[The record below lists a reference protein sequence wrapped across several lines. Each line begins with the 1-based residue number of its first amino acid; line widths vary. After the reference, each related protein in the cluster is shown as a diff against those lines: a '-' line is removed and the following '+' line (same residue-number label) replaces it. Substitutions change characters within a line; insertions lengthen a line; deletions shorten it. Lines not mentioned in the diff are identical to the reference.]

1 MLMPAS
7 SEFVKICRSQV
18 AIAVG
23 FGATFSAVYLTQ
35 ELVEGSEAKLVQIA
49 VYPETSVESEE
60 NQGLRLQSAT
70 SSTAKSMSRLLA
82 PPAIPVAE
90 STVGAIA
97 PEPLPGFDGSSNQ
110 CQGPQN
116 LWQQRRQIVTPLIH
130 EGAVMG
136 LLVCG
141 RQDRPWN
148 DPEEA
153 QMQQIARTLALC
165 CIIDQRSQWMQQELG
180 SSRQN
185 QAQVYDTM
193 HNLLHQF
200 KSPLT
205 ALRTFGKLL
214 ARRLVPE
221 DKNRNVAF
229 SIVRESD
236 RLSELLL
243 QFDRTVDTGEASLRL
258 PSAISETA
266 ISHMELTRHSPLS
279 LSPVANL
286 EESCCVAFV
295 LKPLLISAEAIASER
310 NLKLLA
316 DIPADLPPVSA
327 NDRALR
333 EVLSNLIDN
342 ALKYTPAGR
351 QIYIKLKYAAANGDL
366 RPAYRQFPAIAVAVS
381 DTGSGIPPQDLEH
394 LFERHYRGEKAQTE
408 IPGTGLGL
416 AIARDLVHQMQ
427 GEIEVFSPV
436 NPEWLPSTKSYLY
449 PTDRGTTFV
458 LWLPV
463 NK

>member
-7 SEFVKICRSQV
+7 SEFVQLCRSQV
-18 AIAVG
+18 AIAVSL
-23 FGATFSAVYLTQ
+23 GATFSAVYLTQ
-35 ELVEGSEAKLVQIA
+35 ELVPGSEAKLVPIA

-60 NQGLRLQSAT
+60 NQGLRLQSSENSAV
-70 SSTAKSMSRLLA
+70 KSLPLLG
-82 PPAIPVAE
+82 PPTTPVE
-90 STVGAIA
+90 KSTVETIE

-110 CQGPQN
+110 CQGPEN
-116 LWQQRRQIVTPLIH
+116 LWQQGLQLVTPLIH
-130 EGAVMG
+130 EGSVMG
-136 LLVCG
+136 LLVSG

-148 DPEEA
+148 EREEA
-153 QMQQIARTLALC
+153 NIQQIARTLALA
-165 CIIDQRSQWMQQELG
+165 CILDQRSQWMQQELNSAG
-180 SSRQN
+180 QS

-236 RLSELLL
+236 RLQELLL
-243 QFDRTVDTGEASLRL
+243 HFDRTVDTGEANLRL
-258 PSAISETA
+258 PSGTSETA
-266 ISHMELTRHSPLS
+266 TSNLELIRHSPLS

-286 EESCCVAFV
+286 EESCFVAEV

-310 NLKLLA
+310 HLKLVA
-316 DIPADLPPVSA
+316 DIPTDLPPVEV

-351 QIYIKLKYAAANGDL
+351 QIYIKLKYTAANGDL
-366 RPAYRQFPAIAVAVS
+366 RLAYRQFPAIAVAVS

-416 AIARDLVHQMQ
+416 AIARDLVRQMQ
-427 GEIEVFSPV
+427 GEIEVFSPL
-436 NPEWLPSTKSYLY
+436 NPEWLPSAAAHLY
-449 PTDRGTTFV
+449 PIDRGTTFV
-458 LWLPV
+458 LWLPL
-463 NK
+463 KK

>member
-7 SEFVKICRSQV
+7 SEFVKLCRSQV
-18 AIAVG
+18 AIAVSL
-23 FGATFSAVYLTQ
+23 GAKFSAVYLTQ
-35 ELVEGSEAKLVQIA
+35 ELVEGSEAKLVPIA
-49 VYPETSVESEE
+49 VYPETSAESEE
-60 NQGLRLQSAT
+60 NQGLRLQSPE
-70 SSTAKSMSRLLA
+70 SSTVKPVPRLLA
-82 PPAIPVAE
+82 PPVVPVEE
-90 STVGAIA
+90 SRVGAIA
-97 PEPLPGFDGSSNQ
+97 PDRLPGKDRSSHQ
-110 CQGPQN
+110 CQGPEN
-116 LWQQRRQIVTPLIH
+116 VWQQRMQIVTPLIH

-136 LLVCG
+136 LLVSG

-148 DPEEA
+148 EREEA
-153 QMQQIARTLALC
+153 QIQQIARTLALA
-165 CIIDQRSQWMQQELG
+165 CILDQRSQWMQQELG
-180 SSRQN
+180 TSRQI

-236 RLSELLL
+236 RLQELLG
-243 QFDRTVDTGEASLRL
+243 QFDRTVDTGEAHLKLR
-258 PSAISETA
+258 SGTSEKAISNVES
-266 ISHMELTRHSPLS
+266 IRHSPLS
-279 LSPVANL
+279 LSPAANL
-286 EESCCVAFV
+286 QESCFVTEV

-310 NLKLLA
+310 HLKLVA
-316 DIPADLPPVSA
+316 DLEADLPPVSA

-351 QIYIKLKYAAANGDL
+351 QIYIKVRYKAADGDRAGYSQL
-366 RPAYRQFPAIAVAVS
+366 PAIAVAVS

-416 AIARDLVHQMQ
+416 AIARDLVRQMQ

-436 NPEWLPSTKSYLY
+436 NPEWLPSAETHLY

-458 LWLPV
+458 VWLPV
-463 NK
+463 NN

>member
-7 SEFVKICRSQV
+7 SEFVKLCRSQV
-18 AIAVG
+18 AIAVSL
-23 FGATFSAVYLTQ
+23 GAKFSAVYLTQ
-35 ELVEGSEAKLVQIA
+35 ELVEGSEAKLVPIA
-49 VYPETSVESEE
+49 VYPETSAELEE
-60 NQGLRLQSAT
+60 NQGLRLQSSE
-70 SSTAKSMSRLLA
+70 SSTVKPVPRLLA
-82 PPAIPVAE
+82 PPVEVEE

-97 PEPLPGFDGSSNQ
+97 PDRLPGKERTSHQ
-110 CQGPQN
+110 CQGPEN
-116 LWQQRRQIVTPLIH
+116 LWQQRMQIVTPLIH

-136 LLVCG
+136 LLVSG

-148 DPEEA
+148 EREEA
-153 QMQQIARTLALC
+153 QIQQIARTLALA
-165 CIIDQRSQWMQQELG
+165 CILDQRSQWMQQELG
-180 SSRQN
+180 SARQI

-236 RLSELLL
+236 RLQELLG
-243 QFDRTVDTGEASLRL
+243 QFDRTVDTGEAHLKLR
-258 PSAISETA
+258 SDTSETTT
-266 ISHMELTRHSPLS
+266 SNVELIRHSPLS
-279 LSPVANL
+279 LSPAANL
-286 EESCCVAFV
+286 QESCFVTEV

-310 NLKLLA
+310 NLKLVGDLE
-316 DIPADLPPVSA
+316 ADLPPVSA

-351 QIYIKLKYAAANGDL
+351 QIYIKVRYKAADGDRAGYSQL
-366 RPAYRQFPAIAVAVS
+366 PAIAVAVS

-416 AIARDLVHQMQ
+416 AIARDLVRQMQ

-436 NPEWLPSTKSYLY
+436 NPEWLPSAETHLY

-458 LWLPV
+458 VWLPV
-463 NK
+463 NN

>member
-7 SEFVKICRSQV
+7 SEFVKLCRSQV
-18 AIAVG
+18 AIAVSL
-23 FGATFSAVYLTQ
+23 GAKFSAVYLTQ
-35 ELVEGSEAKLVQIA
+35 ELVEGSEAKLVPIA
-49 VYPETSVESEE
+49 VYPETSAELEE
-60 NQGLRLQSAT
+60 NQGLRLQSSE
-70 SSTAKSMSRLLA
+70 SSTVKPVPRLLA
-82 PPAIPVAE
+82 PPVRPVEE
-90 STVGAIA
+90 STVEAIA
-97 PEPLPGFDGSSNQ
+97 PDRLPGKERSSHQ
-110 CQGPQN
+110 CQGPEN
-116 LWQQRRQIVTPLIH
+116 LWQQRMQIVTPLIH

-136 LLVCG
+136 LLVSG

-148 DPEEA
+148 EREEA
-153 QMQQIARTLALC
+153 QIQQIARTLALA
-165 CIIDQRSQWMQQELG
+165 CILDQRSQWMQQELG
-180 SSRQN
+180 SARQI

-236 RLSELLL
+236 RLQELLG
-243 QFDRTVDTGEASLRL
+243 QFDRTVDTGEAHLKLR
-258 PSAISETA
+258 SGTSEKA
-266 ISHMELTRHSPLS
+266 MSNVESIRHSPLS

-286 EESCCVAFV
+286 EESCFVTEV
-295 LKPLLISAEAIASER
+295 LKPLLNSAEAIASER
-310 NLKLLA
+310 NLKLVA
-316 DIPADLPPVSA
+316 DLEANLPPVSA

-351 QIYIKLKYAAANGDL
+351 QIYIKVRYKAADGDRAGYSQL
-366 RPAYRQFPAIAVAVS
+366 PAIAVAVS

-416 AIARDLVHQMQ
+416 AIARDLVRQMQ

-436 NPEWLPSTKSYLY
+436 NPEWLPSAETHLY
-449 PTDRGTTFV
+449 STDRGTTFV
-458 LWLPV
+458 VWLPV

>member
-1 MLMPAS
+1 MPAS
-7 SEFVKICRSQV
+7 SEFVKLCRSQV
-18 AIAVG
+18 AIAVSL
-23 FGATFSAVYLTQ
+23 GAKFSAVYLTQ
-35 ELVEGSEAKLVQIA
+35 ELVEGSEAKLVPIA
-49 VYPETSVESEE
+49 VYPETSAESEE
-60 NQGLRLQSAT
+60 NQGLRLQSSE
-70 SSTAKSMSRLLA
+70 SSTVKPVPRLLA
-82 PPAIPVAE
+82 QPVEPVEE

-97 PEPLPGFDGSSNQ
+97 PEPLPGNERSSHQ
-110 CQGPQN
+110 CQGPEN
-116 LWQQRRQIVTPLIH
+116 VWQQRRQIVTPLIH

-136 LLVCG
+136 LLVSG

-148 DPEEA
+148 EREEA
-153 QMQQIARTLALC
+153 QIQQIARTLALA
-165 CIIDQRSQWMQQELG
+165 CILDQRSQWMQQELG
-180 SSRQN
+180 TSRQI

-236 RLSELLL
+236 RLQELLG
-243 QFDRTVDTGEASLRL
+243 QFDRTVDTGEAHLKLR
-258 PSAISETA
+258 SGTSEKA
-266 ISHMELTRHSPLS
+266 MSNVESIRHSPLS
-279 LSPVANL
+279 LSPAANL
-286 EESCCVAFV
+286 EESCFVAEV

-310 NLKLLA
+310 NLKLVA
-316 DIPADLPPVSA
+316 DMEANLPPVSA

-351 QIYIKLKYAAANGDL
+351 QIYIKVRYKAADGDRAGYSQL
-366 RPAYRQFPAIAVAVS
+366 PAIAVAVS

-416 AIARDLVHQMQ
+416 AIARDLVRQMQ

-436 NPEWLPSTKSYLY
+436 NPEWLPSSETHLY

-458 LWLPV
+458 VWLPV

>member
-1 MLMPAS
+1 MPAS
-7 SEFVKICRSQV
+7 SEFVKLCRSQV
-18 AIAVG
+18 AIAVSL
-23 FGATFSAVYLTQ
+23 GAKFSAVYLTQ
-35 ELVEGSEAKLVQIA
+35 ELVEGSQAKLVPIA
-49 VYPETSVESEE
+49 VYPETSAESEE
-60 NQGLRLQSAT
+60 NQGLRLPSSE
-70 SSTAKSMSRLLA
+70 SSTVKPVPRLLA
-82 PPAIPVAE
+82 PPVLPVEE

-97 PEPLPGFDGSSNQ
+97 PERLPSNERGSNQ
-110 CQGPQN
+110 CQGPEN
-116 LWQQRRQIVTPLIH
+116 VWQQRRQIVTPLIH

-136 LLVCG
+136 LLVSG

-148 DPEEA
+148 EPEEA
-153 QMQQIARTLALC
+153 QIQQIARTLALA
-165 CIIDQRSQWMQQELG
+165 CILDQRSQWMQQELG
-180 SSRQN
+180 ATRQI

-236 RLSELLL
+236 RLQELLG
-243 QFDRTVDTGEASLRL
+243 QFDRTVDTGEANLRL
-258 PSAISETA
+258 PSGTSEKAT
-266 ISHMELTRHSPLS
+266 SLELIRHSPLS
-279 LSPVANL
+279 LSPATNL
-286 EESCCVAFV
+286 KDSCFVIEV

-310 NLKLLA
+310 HLKLLA

-351 QIYIKLKYAAANGDL
+351 QIYIKVRYKAADGDRAGYSQL
-366 RPAYRQFPAIAVAVS
+366 PAIAVAVS

-416 AIARDLVHQMQ
+416 AIARDLVRQMQ

-436 NPEWLPSTKSYLY
+436 NPEWLPSAETHLY

-458 LWLPV
+458 VWLPV

>member
-7 SEFVKICRSQV
+7 SEFVKLCRSQV
-18 AIAVG
+18 AIAVSL
-23 FGATFSAVYLTQ
+23 GAKFSAVYLTQ
-35 ELVEGSEAKLVQIA
+35 ELVEGSEAKLVPIA
-49 VYPETSVESEE
+49 VYPETSAESEE
-60 NQGLRLQSAT
+60 NQGLRLQSSE
-70 SSTAKSMSRLLA
+70 SSTVKPVPRLLA
-82 PPAIPVAE
+82 PPLRAE
-90 STVGAIA
+90 ESMVGAIA
-97 PEPLPGFDGSSNQ
+97 PERLPDEERSSHQ
-110 CQGPQN
+110 CQGPEN
-116 LWQQRRQIVTPLIH
+116 VWQQRRQIVTPLIH

-136 LLVCG
+136 LLVTG

-148 DPEEA
+148 EPEEA
-153 QMQQIARTLALC
+153 QIQQIARTLALA
-165 CIIDQRSQWMQQELG
+165 CILDQRSQWMQQELG
-180 SSRQN
+180 TSRQI

-214 ARRLVPE
+214 TRRLVPE

-236 RLSELLL
+236 RLQELLG
-243 QFDRTVDTGEASLRL
+243 QFDRTVDTGEAHLKLR
-258 PSAISETA
+258 SGTSEKAISNVE
-266 ISHMELTRHSPLS
+266 SMRHSPLS
-279 LSPVANL
+279 LSPAANL
-286 EESCCVAFV
+286 QESCFVAEV

-310 NLKLLA
+310 NLKLVA
-316 DIPADLPPVSA
+316 DLEADLPPVGA

-342 ALKYTPAGR
+342 ALKYTPAGH
-351 QIYIKLKYAAANGDL
+351 QIYIKVRYKAADGDRAGYSQL
-366 RPAYRQFPAIAVAVS
+366 PAIAVAVS

-416 AIARDLVHQMQ
+416 AIARDLVRQMQ

-436 NPEWLPSTKSYLY
+436 NPEWLPSAETNLLY
-449 PTDRGTTFV
+449 PTERGTTFV
-458 LWLPV
+458 VWLPV

>member
-7 SEFVKICRSQV
+7 SEFVKLCRSQV
-18 AIAVG
+18 AIAVSL
-23 FGATFSAVYLTQ
+23 GAKFSAVYLTQ
-35 ELVEGSEAKLVQIA
+35 ELVEGSEAKLVPIA
-49 VYPETSVESEE
+49 VYPETSAESEE
-60 NQGLRLQSAT
+60 NQGLRLQSSE
-70 SSTAKSMSRLLA
+70 SSTVKPVPRLLA
-82 PPAIPVAE
+82 QPVGAVEE

-97 PEPLPGFDGSSNQ
+97 PEPLPGNERSSHQ
-110 CQGPQN
+110 CQGPEN
-116 LWQQRRQIVTPLIH
+116 VWQQRRQIVTPLIH

-136 LLVCG
+136 LLVSG

-148 DPEEA
+148 EREEA
-153 QMQQIARTLALC
+153 QIQQIARTLALA
-165 CIIDQRSQWMQQELG
+165 CILDQRSQWMQQELG
-180 SSRQN
+180 TSRQI

-236 RLSELLL
+236 RLQELLG
-243 QFDRTVDTGEASLRL
+243 QFDRTVDTGEAHLKLR
-258 PSAISETA
+258 SGTSEKA
-266 ISHMELTRHSPLS
+266 MSKVESIRHSPLS
-279 LSPVANL
+279 LSPAANL
-286 EESCCVAFV
+286 EESCFVAEV

-310 NLKLLA
+310 NLKLVA
-316 DIPADLPPVSA
+316 DIEANLPPVSA

-351 QIYIKLKYAAANGDL
+351 QIYIKVRYKAADGDRAGYSQL
-366 RPAYRQFPAIAVAVS
+366 PAIAVAVS

-416 AIARDLVHQMQ
+416 AIARDLVRQMQ

-436 NPEWLPSTKSYLY
+436 NPEWLPSSETHLY

-458 LWLPV
+458 VWLPV

>member
-1 MLMPAS
+1 MPAS
-7 SEFVKICRSQV
+7 SEFVKLCRSQV
-18 AIAVG
+18 AIAVSL
-23 FGATFSAVYLTQ
+23 GAKFSAVYLTQ
-35 ELVEGSEAKLVQIA
+35 ELVEGSEAKLVPIA
-49 VYPETSVESEE
+49 VYPETSAESEE
-60 NQGLRLQSAT
+60 NQGLRLQSSE
-70 SSTAKSMSRLLA
+70 SSTVKPVPRLLA
-82 PPAIPVAE
+82 QPVGAVEE

-97 PEPLPGFDGSSNQ
+97 PEPLPGNERSSHQ
-110 CQGPQN
+110 CQGPEN
-116 LWQQRRQIVTPLIH
+116 VWQQRRQIVTPLIH

-136 LLVCG
+136 LLVSG

-148 DPEEA
+148 EREEA
-153 QMQQIARTLALC
+153 QIQQIARTLALA
-165 CIIDQRSQWMQQELG
+165 CILDQRSQWMQQELG
-180 SSRQN
+180 TSRQI

-236 RLSELLL
+236 RLQELLG
-243 QFDRTVDTGEASLRL
+243 QFDRTVDTGEAHLKLR
-258 PSAISETA
+258 SGTSEKA
-266 ISHMELTRHSPLS
+266 MSKVESIRHSPLS
-279 LSPVANL
+279 LSPAANL
-286 EESCCVAFV
+286 EESCFVAEV

-310 NLKLLA
+310 NLKLVA
-316 DIPADLPPVSA
+316 DIEANLPPVSA

-351 QIYIKLKYAAANGDL
+351 QIYIKVRYKAADGDRAGYSQL
-366 RPAYRQFPAIAVAVS
+366 PAIAVAVS

-416 AIARDLVHQMQ
+416 AIARDLVRQMQ

-436 NPEWLPSTKSYLY
+436 NPEWLPSSETHLY

-458 LWLPV
+458 VWLPV

>member
-1 MLMPAS
+1 MPAS
-7 SEFVKICRSQV
+7 SEFVKLCRSQV
-18 AIAVG
+18 AIAVSL
-23 FGATFSAVYLTQ
+23 GAKFSAVYLTQ
-35 ELVEGSEAKLVQIA
+35 ELVEGSEAKLVPIA
-49 VYPETSVESEE
+49 VYPETSAESEE
-60 NQGLRLQSAT
+60 NQGLRLQSSE
-70 SSTAKSMSRLLA
+70 SSTVKPVPRLLA
-82 PPAIPVAE
+82 PPVGPGEE

-97 PEPLPGFDGSSNQ
+97 PDRLPGKERSSHQ
-110 CQGPQN
+110 CQGPEN
-116 LWQQRRQIVTPLIH
+116 LWQQRMQIVTPLIH

-136 LLVCG
+136 LLVSG

-148 DPEEA
+148 EREEA
-153 QMQQIARTLALC
+153 QIQQIARTLALA
-165 CIIDQRSQWMQQELG
+165 CILDQRSQWMQQELG
-180 SSRQN
+180 TSRQI

-236 RLSELLL
+236 RLQELLG
-243 QFDRTVDTGEASLRL
+243 QFDRTVDTGEAHLKLR
-258 PSAISETA
+258 SGTSEKA
-266 ISHMELTRHSPLS
+266 MSNVESIRHSPLS
-279 LSPVANL
+279 LSPAANL
-286 EESCCVAFV
+286 QESCCFVAEV

-310 NLKLLA
+310 NLKLVA
-316 DIPADLPPVSA
+316 DIEADLPPVSA

-351 QIYIKLKYAAANGDL
+351 QIYIKVRYKAADGDRAGYSQL
-366 RPAYRQFPAIAVAVS
+366 PAIAVAVS
-381 DTGSGIPPQDLEH
+381 DTGSGIPPQDLDH

-416 AIARDLVHQMQ
+416 AIARDLVRQMQ

-436 NPEWLPSTKSYLY
+436 NPEWLPSAETHFY

-458 LWLPV
+458 VWLPV

>member
-7 SEFVKICRSQV
+7 SEFVKLCRSQV
-18 AIAVG
+18 AIAVSL
-23 FGATFSAVYLTQ
+23 GAKFSAVYLTQ
-35 ELVEGSEAKLVQIA
+35 ELVEGSQAKLVPIA
-49 VYPETSVESEE
+49 VYPETSAESEE
-60 NQGLRLQSAT
+60 NQGLRLPSSE
-70 SSTAKSMSRLLA
+70 SSTVKPVPRLLA
-82 PPAIPVAE
+82 PPVLPVEE

-97 PEPLPGFDGSSNQ
+97 PERLPSNERGSNQ
-110 CQGPQN
+110 CQGPEN
-116 LWQQRRQIVTPLIH
+116 VWQQRRQIVTPLIH

-136 LLVCG
+136 LLVSG

-148 DPEEA
+148 EPEEA
-153 QMQQIARTLALC
+153 QIQQIARTLALA
-165 CIIDQRSQWMQQELG
+165 CILDQRSQWMQQELG
-180 SSRQN
+180 ATRQI

-236 RLSELLL
+236 RLQELLG
-243 QFDRTVDTGEASLRL
+243 QFDRTVDTGEANLRL
-258 PSAISETA
+258 PSGTSEKAT
-266 ISHMELTRHSPLS
+266 SLELIRHSPLS
-279 LSPVANL
+279 LSPATNL
-286 EESCCVAFV
+286 KDSCFVIEV

-310 NLKLLA
+310 HLKLLA

-351 QIYIKLKYAAANGDL
+351 QIYIKVRYKAADGDRAGYSQL
-366 RPAYRQFPAIAVAVS
+366 PAIAVAVS

-416 AIARDLVHQMQ
+416 AIARDLVRQMQ

-436 NPEWLPSTKSYLY
+436 NPEWLPSAETHLY

-458 LWLPV
+458 VWLPV

>member
-1 MLMPAS
+1 MPAS
-7 SEFVKICRSQV
+7 SEFVKLCRSQV
-18 AIAVG
+18 TIAVSL
-23 FGATFSAVYLTQ
+23 GATFSAVYLTQ
-35 ELVEGSEAKLVQIA
+35 ELVEGSEAKLVPIA
-49 VYPETSVESEE
+49 VYPDISVESEE
-60 NQGLRLQSAT
+60 NQRLRLQSSS
-70 SSTAKSMSRLLA
+70 SSTVKPVPRLLA
-82 PPAIPVAE
+82 RPVLPVEE

-97 PEPLPGFDGSSNQ
+97 PEALGGNERSSHQCPGPENV
-110 CQGPQN
+110 
-116 LWQQRRQIVTPLIH
+116 WQQRRQIVTPLIH

-148 DPEEA
+148 EREEA
-153 QMQQIARTLALC
+153 QMQQIARTLALA
-165 CIIDQRSQWMQQELG
+165 CILDQRSQWMQQELG
-180 SSRQN
+180 SSRQI

-236 RLSELLL
+236 RLEELLG
-243 QFDRTVDTGEASLRL
+243 QFDRTVDTGEAHLKL
-258 PSAISETA
+258 PSGTSEKA
-266 ISHMELTRHSPLS
+266 RSNVESIRHSPLS
-279 LSPVANL
+279 LSPAANL
-286 EESCCVAFV
+286 QESCFVAEV

-310 NLKLLA
+310 HLKLLA
-316 DIPADLPPVSA
+316 DLEADLPPVSA

-342 ALKYTPAGR
+342 ALKYTPAGC
-351 QIYIKLKYAAANGDL
+351 QIYIKVRYKAAEGDRAGYSQL
-366 RPAYRQFPAIAVAVS
+366 PAIAVAVS
-381 DTGSGIPPQDLEH
+381 DTGAGIPAQDLEH

-416 AIARDLVHQMQ
+416 AIARDLVRQMQ

-436 NPEWLPSTKSYLY
+436 NPEWLPSGETHLY

-458 LWLPV
+458 VWLPL

>member
-7 SEFVKICRSQV
+7 SEFVKLCRSQV
-18 AIAVG
+18 AIAVSL
-23 FGATFSAVYLTQ
+23 GATFSAVYLTQ

-49 VYPETSVESEE
+49 VYPETSVELEE
-60 NQGLRLQSAT
+60 HQGLRLQSSE
-70 SSTAKSMSRLLA
+70 SSTVKPVPRRLA
-82 PPAIPVAE
+82 PPVLPVEE

-97 PEPLPGFDGSSNQ
+97 PEPLPGNERSSHQ
-110 CQGPQN
+110 CQGPEN

-148 DPEEA
+148 EREEA
-153 QMQQIARTLALC
+153 QMKQIARTLALA
-165 CIIDQRSQWMQQELG
+165 CILDQRSQWMQQELG
-180 SSRQN
+180 SARQI

-229 SIVRESD
+229 SIVRESE
-236 RLSELLL
+236 RLQELLG
-243 QFDRTVDTGEASLRL
+243 QFDRTVDTGEAHLKL
-258 PSAISETA
+258 PSGASEKA
-266 ISHMELTRHSPLS
+266 MSNVESIRHSPLS
-279 LSPVANL
+279 LSPAANL
-286 EESCCVAFV
+286 QESCFVAEV

-310 NLKLLA
+310 HLKLLA
-316 DIPADLPPVSA
+316 DIAADLPPVSA

-333 EVLSNLIDN
+333 EVLSNLIEN

-351 QIYIKLKYAAANGDL
+351 QIYIKVRYTAADGDRAGYSQL
-366 RPAYRQFPAIAVAVS
+366 PAIAVAVS

-394 LFERHYRGEKAQTE
+394 LFERHYRGEKAHTE

-416 AIARDLVHQMQ
+416 AIARDLARQMQ

-436 NPEWLPSTKSYLY
+436 NPEWLPSGETHLY

-458 LWLPV
+458 VWLPV
-463 NK
+463 KK

>member
-7 SEFVKICRSQV
+7 SEFVKLCRSQV
-18 AIAVG
+18 AIAVSL
-23 FGATFSAVYLTQ
+23 GAKFSAVYLTQ
-35 ELVEGSEAKLVQIA
+35 ELVEGSEAKLVPIA
-49 VYPETSVESEE
+49 VYPETSAESEE
-60 NQGLRLQSAT
+60 NQGLRLPSSE
-70 SSTAKSMSRLLA
+70 SSTVKPVPRLLA
-82 PPAIPVAE
+82 PPVLPVEE
-90 STVGAIA
+90 STAGAIA
-97 PEPLPGFDGSSNQ
+97 PERLPSNERGSNQ
-110 CQGPQN
+110 CQDPEN
-116 LWQQRRQIVTPLIH
+116 VWQQRRQIVTPLIH
-130 EGAVMG
+130 EGTVMG
-136 LLVCG
+136 LLVSG

-148 DPEEA
+148 EREEA
-153 QMQQIARTLALC
+153 QIQQIARTLALA
-165 CIIDQRSQWMQQELG
+165 CILDQRSQWMQQELG
-180 SSRQN
+180 ATRQI

-236 RLSELLL
+236 RLQELLG
-243 QFDRTVDTGEASLRL
+243 QFDRTVDTGEVNLRL
-258 PSAISETA
+258 PSGTSEKAT
-266 ISHMELTRHSPLS
+266 SLELIRHSPLS
-279 LSPVANL
+279 LSPATNL
-286 EESCCVAFV
+286 KDSCFVVEV

-310 NLKLLA
+310 HLKLLA

-351 QIYIKLKYAAANGDL
+351 QIYIKVRYEAADGDRGGYSQL
-366 RPAYRQFPAIAVAVS
+366 PAIAIAVS

-416 AIARDLVHQMQ
+416 AIARDLVRQMQ

-436 NPEWLPSTKSYLY
+436 NPEWLPSAETHLY

-458 LWLPV
+458 VWLPV

>member
-7 SEFVKICRSQV
+7 SEFVKLCRSQV
-18 AIAVG
+18 AIAVSL
-23 FGATFSAVYLTQ
+23 GATFSAVYLTQ
-35 ELVEGSEAKLVQIA
+35 ELVEGTEAKLVPIA
-49 VYPETSVESEE
+49 VYPETSVESEA
-60 NQGLRLQSAT
+60 NQGLRLQYSE
-70 SSTAKSMSRLLA
+70 SSTVKPMPRLLA
-82 PPAIPVAE
+82 PPAIPVEE

-97 PEPLPGFDGSSNQ
+97 PDPLPGNERSSNQ
-110 CQGPQN
+110 CPGPEN
-116 LWQQRRQIVTPLIH
+116 VWQQRRQIVTPLIH

-148 DPEEA
+148 EPEEA
-153 QMQQIARTLALC
+153 TMQQISRTLALA
-165 CIIDQRSQWMQQELG
+165 CILDQRSQWMQQELG
-180 SSRQN
+180 SSHQI

-236 RLSELLL
+236 RLQELLL
-243 QFDRTVDTGEASLRL
+243 QFDRTVDTGEANLRL
-258 PSAISETA
+258 PSNTSEKA
-266 ISHMELTRHSPLS
+266 MPNVELLRHSPLS
-279 LSPVANL
+279 LSPAANL
-286 EESCCVAFV
+286 NESCFVAEV

-351 QIYIKLKYAAANGDL
+351 QIYIKVRYKAASGDRAWR
-366 RPAYRQFPAIAVAVS
+366 RPLPAIAVAVS

-416 AIARDLVHQMQ
+416 AIARDLVRQMQ

-436 NPEWLPSTKSYLY
+436 NPEWLPSGETHLY

-458 LWLPV
+458 VWLPV

>member
-1 MLMPAS
+1 MPAS
-7 SEFVKICRSQV
+7 SEFVKLCRSQV
-18 AIAVG
+18 AIAVSL
-23 FGATFSAVYLTQ
+23 GATFSAVYLTQ
-35 ELVEGSEAKLVQIA
+35 ELVEGTEAKLVPIA

-60 NQGLRLQSAT
+60 NQGLRLQSSK
-70 SSTAKSMSRLLA
+70 SSTVKPVLRRLGPQAL
-82 PPAIPVAE
+82 PVE
-90 STVGAIA
+90 KSTVGAIA
-97 PEPLPGFDGSSNQ
+97 PEPLPGNERSSNQ
-110 CQGPQN
+110 CQGPEN
-116 LWQQRRQIVTPLIH
+116 VWQQRRQIVTPLIH

-148 DPEEA
+148 EPEEA
-153 QMQQIARTLALC
+153 TMQQIARTLALA
-165 CIIDQRSQWMQQELG
+165 CILDQRAQWMQQELG
-180 SSRQN
+180 SARQI

-236 RLSELLL
+236 RLQELLG
-243 QFDRTVDTGEASLRL
+243 QFDRTVDTGEANLRL
-258 PSAISETA
+258 PSNTSEKA
-266 ISHMELTRHSPLS
+266 MPNVELLRHSPLS
-279 LSPVANL
+279 LSPATNL
-286 EESCCVAFV
+286 EASCFVAEV

-310 NLKLLA
+310 HLKLLA
-316 DIPADLPPVSA
+316 DLEADLPPVSA

-351 QIYIKLKYAAANGDL
+351 QIYIKVRYKAASGERAV
-366 RPAYRQFPAIAVAVS
+366 RRQLPAIAVAVS

-394 LFERHYRGEKAQTE
+394 LFERHYRGEKAQTQ

-416 AIARDLVHQMQ
+416 AIARDLVRQMQ

-436 NPEWLPSTKSYLY
+436 NPEWLPSAAAHLY

-458 LWLPV
+458 VWLPL

>member
-7 SEFVKICRSQV
+7 SEFVKLCRSQV
-18 AIAVG
+18 AIAVSL
-23 FGATFSAVYLTQ
+23 GAKFSAVYLTQ
-35 ELVEGSEAKLVQIA
+35 ELVEGSQAKLVPIA
-49 VYPETSVESEE
+49 VYPETSAESEE
-60 NQGLRLQSAT
+60 NQGLRLPSSE
-70 SSTAKSMSRLLA
+70 SSTVKPVPRLLA
-82 PPAIPVAE
+82 PPVLPVEE

-97 PEPLPGFDGSSNQ
+97 PERLPSNERGSNQ
-110 CQGPQN
+110 CQGPEN
-116 LWQQRRQIVTPLIH
+116 VWQQRRQIVTPLIH

-136 LLVCG
+136 LLVSG

-148 DPEEA
+148 EPEEA
-153 QMQQIARTLALC
+153 QIQQIARTLALA
-165 CIIDQRSQWMQQELG
+165 CILDQRSQWMQQELG
-180 SSRQN
+180 ATRQI

-236 RLSELLL
+236 RLQELLG
-243 QFDRTVDTGEASLRL
+243 QFDRTVDTGEANLRL
-258 PSAISETA
+258 PSGTSEKAT
-266 ISHMELTRHSPLS
+266 SLELIRHSPLS
-279 LSPVANL
+279 LSPAANL
-286 EESCCVAFV
+286 QESCFVAEV

-310 NLKLLA
+310 HLKLVA
-316 DIPADLPPVSA
+316 DMEADLPPVSA

-342 ALKYTPAGR
+342 ALKYTPADR
-351 QIYIKLKYAAANGDL
+351 QIYIKVRYKAADGDRAGYSQL
-366 RPAYRQFPAIAVAVS
+366 PAIAVAVS

-416 AIARDLVHQMQ
+416 AIARDLVRQMQ

-436 NPEWLPSTKSYLY
+436 NPEWLPSAETHLY

-458 LWLPV
+458 VWLRV

>member
-7 SEFVKICRSQV
+7 SEFVKLCRSQV
-18 AIAVG
+18 AIAVSL
-23 FGATFSAVYLTQ
+23 GAKFSAVYLTQ
-35 ELVEGSEAKLVQIA
+35 ELVEGSEAKLVPIA
-49 VYPETSVESEE
+49 VYPETSAESEE
-60 NQGLRLQSAT
+60 NQGLRLQSSE
-70 SSTAKSMSRLLA
+70 SSTVKPVPRLLA
-82 PPAIPVAE
+82 QPVEPVEE

-97 PEPLPGFDGSSNQ
+97 PEPLPGNERSSHQ
-110 CQGPQN
+110 CQGPEN
-116 LWQQRRQIVTPLIH
+116 VWQQRRQIVTPLIH

-136 LLVCG
+136 LLVSG

-148 DPEEA
+148 EREEA
-153 QMQQIARTLALC
+153 QIQQIARTLALA
-165 CIIDQRSQWMQQELG
+165 CILDQRSQWMQQELG
-180 SSRQN
+180 TSRQI

-236 RLSELLL
+236 RLQELLG
-243 QFDRTVDTGEASLRL
+243 QFDRTVDTGEAHLKLR
-258 PSAISETA
+258 SGTSEKA
-266 ISHMELTRHSPLS
+266 MSNVESIRHSPLS
-279 LSPVANL
+279 LSPAANL
-286 EESCCVAFV
+286 EESCFVAEV

-310 NLKLLA
+310 NLKLVA
-316 DIPADLPPVSA
+316 DMEANLPPVSA

-351 QIYIKLKYAAANGDL
+351 QIYIKVRYKAADGDRAGYSQL
-366 RPAYRQFPAIAVAVS
+366 PAIAVAVS

-416 AIARDLVHQMQ
+416 AIARDLVRQMQ

-436 NPEWLPSTKSYLY
+436 NPEWLPSSETHLY

-458 LWLPV
+458 VWLPV

>member
-7 SEFVKICRSQV
+7 SEFVKLCRSQV
-18 AIAVG
+18 TIAVSL
-23 FGATFSAVYLTQ
+23 GATFSAVYLTQ
-35 ELVEGSEAKLVQIA
+35 ELVSGSEAKLVPIA
-49 VYPETSVESEE
+49 VYPDSSVIDEE
-60 NQGLRLQSAT
+60 NQELRLESVA
-70 SSTAKSMSRLLA
+70 SSTVKPLPRLAA
-82 PPAIPVAE
+82 PAVTVE
-90 STVGAIA
+90 KSTVGTIA
-97 PEPLPGFDGSSNQ
+97 PEPLPGFENRDS
-110 CQGPQN
+110 CQGPEN
-116 LWQQRRQIVTPLIH
+116 LWQQRRQMVTPLIH

-141 RQDRPWN
+141 RQDRAWN
-148 DPEEA
+148 DREEA
-153 QMQQIARTLALC
+153 TMQQIARTLALA
-165 CIIDQRSQWMQQELG
+165 CILDQRSQWMQQELG
-180 SSRQN
+180 SARQI

-236 RLSELLL
+236 RLSELLS
-243 QFDRTVDTGEASLRL
+243 QFDRTVDTGEANLRL
-258 PSAISETA
+258 PSATSEIAT
-266 ISHMELTRHSPLS
+266 SHVELTRDSPLS
-279 LSPVANL
+279 LSPVTNL
-286 EESCCVAFV
+286 DESCFVEFV
-295 LKPLLISAEAIASER
+295 LKPLLISAHAIASESH
-310 NLKLLA
+310 LSLLA
-316 DIPADLPPVSA
+316 DIPPDLPPVSA

-342 ALKYTPAGR
+342 ALKYTPDGGK
-351 QIYIKLKYAAANGDL
+351 IYIKVSSEANG
-366 RPAYRQFPAIAVAVS
+366 RPSPAVAVAVS

-416 AIARDLVHQMQ
+416 AIARDLVRQMQ
-427 GEIEVFSPV
+427 GEIQVFSPV
-436 NPEWLPSTKSYLY
+436 NPQWLPSAAAHLY

-458 LWLPV
+458 VWLPV
-463 NK
+463 NR